1 MPIETLLKKDIANS
15 IAQIWHCTELSI
27 VSIQYKRT
35 LQ

>member
-15 IAQIWHCTELSI
+15 IAQMSI